1 MRVIRPISLLCFC
14 LVSFPGFVLGA
25 DVAAATISGDYLET
39 RSAEVYAGPC
49 VSNSEVNLAGNQA
62 ILSWRINQGS
72 WEGVA
77 LDGLGVIAVV
87 KAKSTIGDPYGNPY
101 PAKAVLIVD
110 ERATPEQRRALED
123 FARAKAGRLLEN
135 VVSVEASPI
144 HFEERAHGSVVLAAG
159 DIVRIET
166 RSMTDQD
173 HLCGNE
179 ELCYLPITKLV
190 HAMPVF
196 TLLSQFTGAGLDV
209 KWRLADKSSA
219 FVGSFSY

>member
-1 MRVIRPISLLCFC
+1 MTASRLLTLFC
-14 LVSFPGFVLGA
+14 VCAMAVPAIAA
-25 DVAAATISGDYLET
+25 DVASTISGEYLET

-77 LDGLGVIAVV
+77 LDGLGVVAVV
-87 KAKSTIGDPYGNPY
+87 KAKATIGDPYANPY

-110 ERATPEQRRALED
+110 ERADAAQRVALEH
-123 FARAKAGRLLEN
+123 FARSKAGNLAEN
-135 VVSVEASPI
+135 VVSVESSPI
-144 HFEERAHGSVVLAAG
+144 HFEERAHGSVALAAG

-166 RSMTDQD
+166 RGMTDKD

-179 ELCYLPITKLV
+179 ELCYLPITKLA
-190 HAMPVF
+190 HSMPVF
-196 TLLSQFTGAGLDV
+196 AMVNEFNGKGLDST
-209 KWRLADKSSA
+209 WRIADKSSA